1 MITRLNKQKIRRV
14 YNTLLKVSHLMGL
27 IDSLKNRYTRDHY
40 VDPGVRICVECG
52 SMNTTVYGKYM
63 VCREC
68 KAIRHFKIKLS
79 RFHPGDLVRIV
90 EGGKDSEII
99 YKIKK
104 MNKSYEGTVL
114 YILKPESIGKEVLF
128 YQGKDAHLQRIIESR
143 TIKKKNHESR
153 NSHYP

>member
-1 MITRLNKQKIRRV
+1 
-14 YNTLLKVSHLMGL
+14 MGL
-27 IDSLKNRYTRDHY
+27 IDSMKNRYTRDNY
-40 VDPGVRICVECG
+40 VDPRVRICVECG
-52 SMNTTVYGKYM
+52 SMNTEVYGKYV

-68 KAIRHFKIKLS
+68 KTKRHFKIKQS

-90 EGGKDSEII
+90 EDGKNSEII

-104 MNKSYEGTVL
+104 MNKSNEGTVL
-114 YILKPESIGKEVLF
+114 YVLKPESNGKEVLF
-128 YQGKDAHLQRIIESR
+128 YLGKDAHLQLIIESK